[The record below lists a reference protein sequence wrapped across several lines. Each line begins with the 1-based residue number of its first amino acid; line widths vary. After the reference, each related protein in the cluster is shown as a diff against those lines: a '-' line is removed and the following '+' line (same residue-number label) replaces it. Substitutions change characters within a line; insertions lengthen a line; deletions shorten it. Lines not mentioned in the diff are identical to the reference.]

1 MFYSGDSE
9 VFLIDKLIHSAV
21 TERPIVE
28 QNRYEIK
35 QAVPKY
41 VIN

>member
-1 MFYSGDSE
+1 MLYRGDSE
-9 VFLIDKLIHSAV
+9 VFLIDKLIHPAV

-28 QNRYEIK
+28 QNKHELK

-41 VIN
+41 VLN